1 MKKHISFAVLALV
14 SLTFTSCYKILRTSA
29 PEEAVAGETFNVTVT
44 VGYDGD
50 ANSRYKK
57 DWSLAGVRVPEGWT
71 VTAPA
76 MNHRAY
82 AEDWVYYEDGSLAAK
97 KYPMSKNESLS
108 KIYNDACPKTGYEW
122 FGFQSRVMV
131 PKNLTACWRN
141 GCDSIVGTFKV
152 EVPADCAPGVYTI
165 DFIAGDEEDE
175 AGAAKYTSYKDALS
189 TRVFEAGT
197 FSFSSFNRVNTLA
210 SKTIVI
216 KADPTAVNGVS
227 VKEETAKETYTID
240 GVKVKKPHRGINIVG
255 GKKVIR

>member
-1 MKKHISFAVLALV
+1 MKKYISYAVAALV

-29 PEEAVAGETFNVTVT
+29 PEEAMAGETFNVTVT
-44 VGYDGD
+44 VGHDGD
-50 ANSRYKK
+50 TNTQYKK
-57 DWSLAGVRVPEGWT
+57 DWSLAGVRVPKGWT

-82 AEDWVYYEDGSLAAK
+82 AEDWVYYEDGTVASK

-108 KIYNDACPKTGYEW
+108 KIYNDACPKAGYEW

-152 EVPADCAPGVYTI
+152 EVPTDCVPGTYTI

-175 AGAAKYTSYKDALS
+175 AGAEKYTSYKDALS
-189 TRVFEAGT
+189 TRLFEAGT

-210 SKTIVI
+210 SRTIVI
-216 KADPTAVNGVS
+216 KADPTAISGVS
-227 VKEETAKETYTID
+227 AKADATRQIYTID
-240 GVKVKKPHRGINIVG
+240 GVKIKTPQHGINIVN

>member
-1 MKKHISFAVLALV
+1 MKKYISYAVVALV

-29 PEEAVAGETFNVTVT
+29 PEEAMAGETFNVTVT
-44 VGYDGD
+44 VGHDGD
-50 ANSRYKK
+50 TNTQYKK
-57 DWSLAGVRVPEGWT
+57 DWSLAGVRVPKGWT

-76 MNHRAY
+76 MNHRAN
-82 AEDWVYYEDGSLAAK
+82 AEDWVYYEDGTVASK

-108 KIYNDACPKTGYEW
+108 KIYNDACPKAGYEW

-152 EVPADCAPGVYTI
+152 EVPADCVPGTYTI

-175 AGAAKYTSYKDALS
+175 AGAEKYTSYKDALS
-189 TRVFEAGT
+189 TRLFEAGT

-210 SKTIVI
+210 SRTIVI
-216 KADPTAVNGVS
+216 KADPTAISGVS
-227 VKEETAKETYTID
+227 AKEDATKHIYTID
-240 GVKVKKPHRGINIVG
+240 GVRIKKTQRGVNIVN